1 MMANMH
7 MKRCS
12 SSLVM
17 SKKLIR
23 YYLTP
28 TRMSTIKKAD
38 NVGTNVEEL
47 ELSYAVNG
55 NVKSYNHFAEFGSF
69 LKI

>member
-1 MMANMH
+1 MANMH

-28 TRMSTIKKAD
+28 TRMSTIKNIDHIKC
-38 NVGTNVEEL
+38 
-47 ELSYAVNG
+47 
-55 NVKSYNHFAEFGSF
+55 
-69 LKI
+69 